1 MTDVVKTPTQVAH
14 PARATVRTIFQ
25 GAIAFAAILPL
36 VITTAGIPVVGWA
49 AILIG
54 VAGAVTR
61 IMALPGVESFLE
73 NYIPFLAA
81 KPKQ

>member
-1 MTDVVKTPTQVAH
+1 MTDVTKEPTQVAH
-14 PARATVRTIFQ
+14 PVRATARTIFQ